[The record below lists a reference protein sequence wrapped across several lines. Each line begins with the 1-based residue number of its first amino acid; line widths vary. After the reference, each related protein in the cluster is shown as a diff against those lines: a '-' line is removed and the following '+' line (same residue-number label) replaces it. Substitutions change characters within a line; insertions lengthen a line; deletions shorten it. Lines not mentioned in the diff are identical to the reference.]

1 MFLETSAIVEYL
13 AEEPRAGEIADR
25 LAAATS
31 PFVTSPTVVF
41 EAAVVLTRIRKSS
54 VSETK
59 ALILD
64 FLNFMGVSIIPITP
78 EIGLAAIDAFGRYG
92 KGRGHPAKLNFSDCF
107 SYAACRAAG
116 VPLLFVGDDFSK
128 TDLG

>member
-1 MFLETSAIVEYL
+1 VFLETSAIVEYL
-13 AEEPRAGEIADR
+13 AEQPRAGEIADR

-31 PFVTSPTVVF
+31 PLVTSPTVVL

-59 ALILD
+59 AVVLD
-64 FLNFMGVSIIPITP
+64 FLNFMGVSILPITP
-78 EIGLAAIDAFGRYG
+78 EIGLAAIDAFERYG
-92 KGRGHPAKLNFSDCF
+92 KGQNPAKLNFSDCF
-107 SYAACRAAG
+107 SYAASKAAG